1 MNDQNNFLMAIILSL
16 AVLLGWQFFVTEP
29 RLAEERARQ
38 QALASAP
45 QIAQEATQ
53 ETGQETDNG
62 APRPGGSAAGIT
74 PQDAPQNAL
83 QTNDMTARPQVAG
96 RRVTEGFAT
105 APRISIETPQLTG
118 SIALMGARFDDLVL
132 TAYGADAG
140 DNAPRQILLQREGE
154 QGHWQAQHGFV
165 AAADSKVT
173 LPDEKTVWQASG
185 SGRLTPTTPVTLS
198 HVTPEGVVLS
208 QTISVDENYMFT
220 ITQRAQ
226 NASGEAVTLYPF
238 GQISRTGTPR
248 LTDLFILHEG
258 PIGFFGEEGLSEID
272 YDDLLSDGPVKQSA
286 TGGWLGITDKYW
298 AAALIPP
305 QDQAFT
311 GRFTGRAENP
321 IGSQAAPVY
330 RSDFLLAG
338 QTLAPGQSL
347 ESTSRFFAGAKRVDV
362 IDAYADDGVTR
373 FDLLIDWGW
382 FYFLTKPMFNALALF
397 YAFFGNYGIAILLVT
412 VLIKLAFFP
421 LANRSYE
428 TMAKMKKLQ
437 PRMVQIREVYKDDR
451 QAQQQEL
458 MKIYREEKLNPLA
471 GCLPILIQIPVF
483 FSIYKVL
490 FVTIDM
496 RHQPFF
502 GWIQDLSAPDPTSLF
517 NLFGLLPYDVPSFL
531 LIGIWPLLMGIT
543 MYVQM
548 QMNPPP
554 PDPIQ
559 ARMFQ
564 ILPIFF
570 TFILAGF
577 PAGLVI
583 YWAWNNFL
591 SLLQQGYIMRRH
603 GVEIELLA
611 NLGFRRKAAK
621 EGGDD
626 DGSTG

>member
-1 MNDQNNFLMAIILSL
+1 MNDQNNFLMAIVLSL

-29 RLAEERARQ
+29 RLEEERARQ
-38 QALASAP
+38 QAEASISENTSDPAASAV
-45 QIAQEATQ
+45 
-53 ETGQETDNG
+53 
-62 APRPGGSAAGIT
+62 R
-74 PQDAPQNAL
+74 DAPQNDLAGEITP
-83 QTNDMTARPQVAG
+83 QAESAAPQVA
-96 RRVTEGFAT
+96 RTAVTAGFAS
-105 APRISIETPQLTG
+105 APRLSVETSQLTG
-118 SIALMGARFDDLVL
+118 SIALMGARFDDLIL
-132 TAYGADAG
+132 KAYGANADE
-140 DNAPRQILLQREGE
+140 DAPRQILLQREGAK
-154 QGHWQAQHGFV
+154 GHWQAHHGFV
-165 AAADSKVT
+165 AAPDSPIT
-173 LPDEKTVWQASG
+173 LPDEQTVWEVVGNS
-185 SGRLTPTTPVTLS
+185 RLTPGAPVTLR
-198 HVTPEGVVLS
+198 HVTREGIVLT
-208 QTISVDENYMFT
+208 QNISADENFMFT
-220 ITQRAQ
+220 ITQ
-226 NASGEAVTLYPF
+226 NAENKSAAAVTLYPF
-238 GQISRTGTPR
+238 GQITRTGTPQ

-258 PIGFFGEEGLSEID
+258 PIGFFGEEGLSEVD
-272 YDDLLSDGPVKQSA
+272 YDDLLSDGPVKKTA
-286 TGGWLGITDKYW
+286 TGGWLGMTDKYW
-298 AAALIPP
+298 AAALVPP
-305 QDQAFT
+305 QDSAFT
-311 GRFTGRAENP
+311 GRFTGRTQGAGLP
-321 IGSQAAPVY
+321 TY

-338 QTLAPGQSL
+338 ETIAPGQSL
-347 ESTSRFFAGAKRVDV
+347 ESTSRFFAGAKRVDL
-362 IDAYADDGVTR
+362 IDNYADEGVTR

-382 FYFLTKPMFNALALF
+382 FYFLTKPMFTALALF
-397 YAFFGNYGIAILLVT
+397 YSLLGNYGLAILLVT
-412 VLIKLAFFP
+412 ILIKLAFFP
-421 LANRSYE
+421 LASRSYE

-437 PRMVQIREVYKDDR
+437 PRMAQIREIHKDDR

-471 GCLPILIQIPVF
+471 GCLPILVQIPVF

-502 GWIQDLSAPDPTSLF
+502 GWVQDLSAPDPTSLF

-531 LIGIWPLLMGIT
+531 LIGIWPLIMGVT
-543 MYVQM
+543 MFVQM

-611 NLGFRRKAAK
+611 NLGFGRKSAQ
-621 EGGDD
+621 EGGSN
-626 DGSTG
+626 DGSDK

>member
-38 QALASAP
+38 QALAETP
-45 QIAQEATQ
+45 QEA
-53 ETGQETDNG
+53 ENG
-62 APRPGGSAAGIT
+62 APRADGLAANMAPQAT
-74 PQDAPQNAL
+74 PQPDNTA
-83 QTNDMTARPQVAG
+83 ARPQMAHN
-96 RRVTEGFAT
+96 RVTEGFAT
-105 APRISIETPQLTG
+105 SPRVTIETQQLTG

-132 TAYGADAG
+132 TAYGADARE
-140 DNAPRQILLQREGE
+140 NAPRQILLQREG
-154 QGHWQAQHGFV
+154 QIGHWQAQHGFV
-165 AAADSKVT
+165 AAPDSKVT

-185 SGRLTPTTPVTLS
+185 DGRLTPATPVTLR
-198 HVTPEGVVLS
+198 HVTPEGLVLS

-226 NASGEAVTLYPF
+226 NGSGETLTLYPF
-238 GQISRTGTPR
+238 GQIARTGTPQ

-258 PIGFFGEEGLSEID
+258 PIGFFGEEGLTEID

-311 GRFTGRAENP
+311 GRFTGRADDRL
-321 IGSQAAPVY
+321 GGQATPVY

-338 QTLAPGQSL
+338 QALAPGQSF

-362 IDAYADDGVTR
+362 IDAYADNGVTR

-437 PRMVQIREVYKDDR
+437 PRMLQIREVYKDDR

-531 LIGIWPLLMGIT
+531 LIGIWPVLMGFT

-603 GVEIELLA
+603 DVEIELLQ
-611 NLGFRRKAAK
+611 NLGFRRKAAQQ
-621 EGGDD
+621 GDND

>member
-1 MNDQNNFLMAIILSL
+1 MNDQNNFLMAIVLSL

-29 RLAEERARQ
+29 RLEEERARQ
-38 QALASAP
+38 QAEASISENTSDPAASAV
-45 QIAQEATQ
+45 
-53 ETGQETDNG
+53 
-62 APRPGGSAAGIT
+62 R
-74 PQDAPQNAL
+74 DAPQNDLAGEITP
-83 QTNDMTARPQVAG
+83 QAESAAPQVA
-96 RRVTEGFAT
+96 RTAVTAGFAS
-105 APRISIETPQLTG
+105 APRLSVETSQLTG
-118 SIALMGARFDDLVL
+118 SIALMGARFDDLIL
-132 TAYGADAG
+132 KAYGANADE
-140 DNAPRQILLQREGE
+140 DAPRQILLQREGAK
-154 QGHWQAQHGFV
+154 GHWQAHHGFV
-165 AAADSKVT
+165 AAPDSPIT
-173 LPDEKTVWQASG
+173 LPDEQTVWEVVGNS
-185 SGRLTPTTPVTLS
+185 RLTPGAPVTLR
-198 HVTPEGVVLS
+198 HVTREGIVLT
-208 QTISVDENYMFT
+208 QNISVDENFMFT
-220 ITQRAQ
+220 ITQ
-226 NASGEAVTLYPF
+226 NAENKSAAALTLYPF
-238 GQISRTGTPR
+238 GQITRTGTPQ

-258 PIGFFGEEGLSEID
+258 PIGFFGEEGLSEVD
-272 YDDLLSDGPVKQSA
+272 YDDLLSDGPVKKTA
-286 TGGWLGITDKYW
+286 TGGWLGMTDKYW
-298 AAALIPP
+298 AAALVPP
-305 QDQAFT
+305 QDSAFT
-311 GRFTGRAENP
+311 GRFTGRTQGAGLP
-321 IGSQAAPVY
+321 TY

-338 QTLAPGQSL
+338 ETIAPGQSL
-347 ESTSRFFAGAKRVDV
+347 ESTSRFFAGAKRVDL
-362 IDAYADDGVTR
+362 IDNYADEGVTR

-382 FYFLTKPMFNALALF
+382 FYFLTKPMFTALALF
-397 YAFFGNYGIAILLVT
+397 YSLLGNYGLAILLVT
-412 VLIKLAFFP
+412 ILIKLAFFP
-421 LANRSYE
+421 LASRSYE

-437 PRMVQIREVYKDDR
+437 PRMAQIREIHKDDR

-471 GCLPILIQIPVF
+471 GCLPILVQIPVF

-502 GWIQDLSAPDPTSLF
+502 GWVQDLSAPDPTSLF

-531 LIGIWPLLMGIT
+531 LIGIWPLIMGVT
-543 MYVQM
+543 MFVQM

-611 NLGFRRKAAK
+611 NLGFGRKSAQ
-621 EGGDD
+621 EGGSN
-626 DGSTG
+626 DGSDK

>member
-1 MNDQNNFLMAIILSL
+1 MNDQNNFLMAIVLSL

-29 RLAEERARQ
+29 RLEEERARQ
-38 QALASAP
+38 QAEASISENTSDPAASAV
-45 QIAQEATQ
+45 
-53 ETGQETDNG
+53 
-62 APRPGGSAAGIT
+62 R
-74 PQDAPQNAL
+74 DAPQNDLAGEITR
-83 QTNDMTARPQVAG
+83 QAESAAPQVA
-96 RRVTEGFAT
+96 RTAVTAGFAS
-105 APRISIETPQLTG
+105 APRLSVETSQLTG
-118 SIALMGARFDDLVL
+118 SIALMGARFDDLIL
-132 TAYGADAG
+132 KAYGANADE
-140 DNAPRQILLQREGE
+140 DAPRQILLQREGAK
-154 QGHWQAQHGFV
+154 GHWQAHHGFV
-165 AAADSKVT
+165 AAPDSPIT
-173 LPDEKTVWQASG
+173 LPDEQTVWEVVGNS
-185 SGRLTPTTPVTLS
+185 RLTPGAPVTLR
-198 HVTPEGVVLS
+198 HVTREGIVLT
-208 QTISVDENYMFT
+208 QNISADENFMFT
-220 ITQRAQ
+220 ITQ
-226 NASGEAVTLYPF
+226 NAENKSAAAVTLYPF
-238 GQISRTGTPR
+238 GQITRTGTPQ

-258 PIGFFGEEGLSEID
+258 PIGFFGEEGLSEVD
-272 YDDLLSDGPVKQSA
+272 YDDLLSDGPVKKTA
-286 TGGWLGITDKYW
+286 TGGWLGMTDKYW
-298 AAALIPP
+298 AAALVPP
-305 QDQAFT
+305 QDSAFT
-311 GRFTGRAENP
+311 GRFTGRTQGAGLP
-321 IGSQAAPVY
+321 TY

-338 QTLAPGQSL
+338 ETIAPGQSL
-347 ESTSRFFAGAKRVDV
+347 ESTSRFFAGAKRVDL
-362 IDAYADDGVTR
+362 IDNYADEGVTR

-382 FYFLTKPMFNALALF
+382 FYFLTKPMFTALALF
-397 YAFFGNYGIAILLVT
+397 YSLLGNYGLAILLVT
-412 VLIKLAFFP
+412 ILIKLAFFP
-421 LANRSYE
+421 LASRSYE

-437 PRMVQIREVYKDDR
+437 PRMAQIREIHKDDR

-471 GCLPILIQIPVF
+471 GCLPILVQIPVF

-502 GWIQDLSAPDPTSLF
+502 GWVQDLSAPDPTSLF

-531 LIGIWPLLMGIT
+531 LIGIWPLIMGVT
-543 MYVQM
+543 MFVQM

-611 NLGFRRKAAK
+611 NLGFGRKSAQ
-621 EGGDD
+621 EGGSN
-626 DGSTG
+626 DGSDK

>member
-1 MNDQNNFLMAIILSL
+1 MNDQNNFLVAILLSL

-38 QALASAP
+38 EAAAAQTADINTDTNSQRAP
-45 QIAQEATQ
+45 Q
-53 ETGQETDNG
+53 
-62 APRPGGSAAGIT
+62 
-74 PQDAPQNAL
+74 
-83 QTNDMTARPQVAG
+83 
-96 RRVTEGFAT
+96 T
-105 APRISIETPQLTG
+105 APRADGLAADLAPQTSRSATPQFGVAPRTAGFFDAPRLAIETPELSG
-118 SIALMGARFDDLVL
+118 SIALMGARFDDLIL
-132 TAYGADAG
+132 KSYGATAG
-140 DNAPRQILLQREGE
+140 EDAPRQILLQREGIP
-154 QGHWQAQHGFV
+154 GHWQAQHGFV
-165 AAADSKVT
+165 AAAGSNIT
-173 LPDEKTVWQASG
+173 LPDESTIWQVASG
-185 SGRLTPTTPVTLS
+185 DRLTPGTPVTLK
-198 HVTPEGVVLS
+198 HQTPEGVVLT

-220 ITQRAQ
+220 ITQQAQ
-226 NASGEAVTLYPF
+226 NASDEAVTLYPF
-238 GQISRTGTPR
+238 GQITRTGTPR

-258 PIGFFGEEGLSEID
+258 PIGFFGEGEDGETTGLTEVD
-272 YDDLLSDGPVKQSA
+272 YDDLLDDGVVKNTA
-286 TGGWLGITDKYW
+286 TGGWLGMTDKYW

-305 QDQAFT
+305 QDARFT
-311 GRFTGRAENP
+311 GRFTGRANTD
-321 IGSQAAPVY
+321 IGSAAVPVY

-338 QTLAPGQSL
+338 QTLAPGQTL
-347 ESTSRFFAGAKRVDV
+347 ETTSRFFAGAKRVDV
-362 IDAYADDGVTR
+362 VDGYADSGITR

-382 FYFLTKPMFNALALF
+382 FYFLTKPMFTALALF
-397 YAFFGNYGIAILLVT
+397 YDLLGNYGVAILLVT

-437 PRMVQIREVYKDDR
+437 PRMLQIREVHKDDR

-502 GWIQDLSAPDPTSLF
+502 GWVQDLSAPDPTSLF

-564 ILPIFF
+564 VLPIFF

-611 NLGFRRKAAK
+611 NLGLKRKAAQ
-621 EGGDD
+621 EGGSD
-626 DGSTG
+626 DGSKG

>member
-1 MNDQNNFLMAIILSL
+1 MNDQNNFLMAITLSL

-38 QALASAP
+38 QAM
-45 QIAQEATQ
+45 AQATQ
-53 ETGQETDNG
+53 EAEAAETRADG
-62 APRPGGSAAGIT
+62 LAANM
-74 PQDAPQNAL
+74 APQAAP
-83 QTNDMTARPQVAG
+83 QAGPIAARPQVDNN
-96 RRVTEGFAT
+96 RLTKGFADT
-105 APRISIETPQLTG
+105 PRIIVDTPQLTG

-132 TAYGADAG
+132 TAYRATAAAD
-140 DNAPRQILLQREGE
+140 APRQILLQREG
-154 QGHWQAQHGFV
+154 QTGHWQAQHGFV
-165 AAADSKVT
+165 APPDSKIT

-185 SGRLTPTTPVTLS
+185 DGRLTPDTPVTLR
-198 HVTPEGVVLS
+198 HVTPEGMVLS
-208 QTISVDENYMFT
+208 QTISVDDNYMFT

-226 NASGEAVTLYPF
+226 NATAEAVTLYPF
-238 GQISRTGTPR
+238 GQITRTGTPR

-258 PIGFFGEEGLSEID
+258 PIGFFGEKGLTEID

-286 TGGWLGITDKYW
+286 TGGWLGMTDKYW

-311 GRFTGRAENP
+311 GRFTGRADDRLGGQN
-321 IGSQAAPVY
+321 APVY
-330 RSDFLLAG
+330 RSDYLLAG
-338 QTLAPGQSL
+338 TLLAPGQSL

-362 IDAYADDGVTR
+362 IDAYADGGVTR

-382 FYFLTKPMFNALALF
+382 FYFLTKPMFSALALF

-437 PRMVQIREVYKDDR
+437 PRMLQIREVYKDDR

-531 LIGIWPLLMGIT
+531 LIGIWPLLMGMT

-603 GVEIELLA
+603 GVEIELLQ
-611 NLGFRRKAAK
+611 NLGLRRKAAQ
-621 EGGDD
+621 EGGDH

>member
-1 MNDQNNFLMAIILSL
+1 MNDQNNFLMAIVLSL

-29 RLAEERARQ
+29 RLEEERARQ
-38 QALASAP
+38 QAEASISENTSDPAASAV
-45 QIAQEATQ
+45 
-53 ETGQETDNG
+53 
-62 APRPGGSAAGIT
+62 R
-74 PQDAPQNAL
+74 DAPQNDLAGEITP
-83 QTNDMTARPQVAG
+83 QAESAAPQVA
-96 RRVTEGFAT
+96 RTAVTAGFAS
-105 APRISIETPQLTG
+105 APRLSVETSQLTG
-118 SIALMGARFDDLVL
+118 SIALMGARFDDLIL
-132 TAYGADAG
+132 KAYGANADE
-140 DNAPRQILLQREGE
+140 DAPRQILLQREGAK
-154 QGHWQAQHGFV
+154 GHWQAHHGFV
-165 AAADSKVT
+165 AAPDSPIT
-173 LPDEKTVWQASG
+173 LPDEQTVWEMVGNS
-185 SGRLTPTTPVTLS
+185 RLTPGAPVTLR
-198 HVTPEGVVLS
+198 HVTREGIVLT
-208 QTISVDENYMFT
+208 QNISVDENFMFT
-220 ITQRAQ
+220 ITQ
-226 NASGEAVTLYPF
+226 NAENKSAAAVTLYPF
-238 GQISRTGTPR
+238 GQITRTCTPQ

-258 PIGFFGEEGLSEID
+258 PIGFFGEEGLSEVD
-272 YDDLLSDGPVKQSA
+272 YDDLLSDGPVKKTA
-286 TGGWLGITDKYW
+286 TGCWLCMTDKYW
-298 AAALIPP
+298 AAALVPP
-305 QDQAFT
+305 QDSAFT
-311 GRFTGRAENP
+311 GRFTGRTQGAGLP
-321 IGSQAAPVY
+321 TY

-338 QTLAPGQSL
+338 ETIAQGQSL
-347 ESTSRFFAGAKRVDV
+347 ESTSRFFAGAKRVDL
-362 IDAYADDGVTR
+362 IDNYADEGVTR

-382 FYFLTKPMFNALALF
+382 FYFLTKPMFTALALF
-397 YAFFGNYGIAILLVT
+397 YSLLGNYGLAILLVT
-412 VLIKLAFFP
+412 ILIKLAFFP
-421 LANRSYE
+421 LASRSYE

-437 PRMVQIREVYKDDR
+437 PRMAQIREIHKDDR

-471 GCLPILIQIPVF
+471 GCLPILVQIPVF

-502 GWIQDLSAPDPTSLF
+502 GWVQDLSAPDPTSLF

-531 LIGIWPLLMGIT
+531 LIGIWPLIMGVT
-543 MYVQM
+543 MFVQM

-611 NLGFRRKAAK
+611 NLGFGRKSAQ
-621 EGGDD
+621 EGGSN
-626 DGSTG
+626 DGSDK

>member
-1 MNDQNNFLMAIILSL
+1 MNEQNNFLMAIVLSL
-16 AVLLGWQFFVTEP
+16 AVLLGWQFLVTEP
-29 RLAEERARQ
+29 RMAEERARQ
-38 QALASAP
+38 QAAAAQNTQNPGAVQNAPQENDLANDLVNDLGVDSAP
-45 QIAQEATQ
+45 QT
-53 ETGQETDNG
+53 
-62 APRPGGSAAGIT
+62 AG
-74 PQDAPQNAL
+74 
-83 QTNDMTARPQVAG
+83 TAPQVA
-96 RRVTEGFAT
+96 RTKTTSGFAT
-105 APRISIETPQLTG
+105 APRLSIETPQLSG
-118 SIALMGARFDDLVL
+118 SISLMGARFDDLIL
-132 TAYGADAG
+132 TAYGANADEDA
-140 DNAPRQILLQREGE
+140 PPQILLQREGAN
-154 QGHWQAQHGFV
+154 GHWQAHHGFV
-165 AAADSKVT
+165 AAPDSPVT
-173 LPDEKTVWQASG
+173 LPDETTIWELSA
-185 SGRLTPTTPVTLS
+185 GRVLTPASPVTLR
-198 HVTPEGVVLS
+198 HVTPEGIVLT
-208 QTISVDENYMFT
+208 QTISVDENFMFT
-220 ITQRAQ
+220 VTQGAE
-226 NASGEAVTLYPF
+226 NKSAASVTLYPF
-238 GQISRTGTPR
+238 GQITRTGTPQ

-258 PIGFFGEEGLSEID
+258 PIGFFGEEGLNEVD
-272 YDDLLSDGPVKQSA
+272 YDDLLSDGPVKKTA
-286 TGGWLGITDKYW
+286 TGGWLGMTDKYW
-298 AAALIPP
+298 ATALVPP
-305 QDQAFT
+305 QEAAFT
-311 GRFTGRAENP
+311 GRFTGRSNGADTP
-321 IGSQAAPVY
+321 SY

-338 QTLAPGQSL
+338 QTLAAGQQM
-347 ESTSRFFAGAKRVDV
+347 ETTSRFFAGAKRVDV
-362 IDAYADDGVTR
+362 IDAYADSGVTR

-382 FYFLTKPMFNALALF
+382 FYFLTKPMFTALALF
-397 YAFFGNYGIAILLVT
+397 YSLFGNYGVAILLIT

-471 GCLPILIQIPVF
+471 GCLPILVQIPVF

-531 LIGIWPLLMGIT
+531 LIGIWPLIMGIT
-543 MYVQM
+543 MFVQM

-603 GVEIELLA
+603 GVEIELFA
-611 NLGFRRKAAK
+611 NLGFKRKAAQ
-621 EGGDD
+621 EGGND
-626 DGSTG
+626 DGPSQ

>member
-1 MNDQNNFLMAIILSL
+1 MNDQNNFLMAIVLSL

-29 RLAEERARQ
+29 RLEEERARQ
-38 QALASAP
+38 QAEASISENTSDPAASAV
-45 QIAQEATQ
+45 
-53 ETGQETDNG
+53 
-62 APRPGGSAAGIT
+62 R
-74 PQDAPQNAL
+74 DAPQNDLAGEITP
-83 QTNDMTARPQVAG
+83 QAESAAPQVA
-96 RRVTEGFAT
+96 RTAVTAGFAS
-105 APRISIETPQLTG
+105 APRLSVETSQLTS
-118 SIALMGARFDDLVL
+118 SIALMGARFDDLIL
-132 TAYGADAG
+132 KAYGANADE
-140 DNAPRQILLQREGE
+140 DAPRQILLQREGAK
-154 QGHWQAQHGFV
+154 GHWQAHHGFV
-165 AAADSKVT
+165 AAPDSPIT
-173 LPDEKTVWQASG
+173 LPDEQTVWEMVGNS
-185 SGRLTPTTPVTLS
+185 RLTPGAPVTLR
-198 HVTPEGVVLS
+198 HVTREGIVLT
-208 QTISVDENYMFT
+208 QNISVDENFMFT
-220 ITQRAQ
+220 ITQ
-226 NASGEAVTLYPF
+226 NAENKSAAAVTLYPF
-238 GQISRTGTPR
+238 GQITRTGTPQ

-258 PIGFFGEEGLSEID
+258 PIGFFGEEGLSEVD
-272 YDDLLSDGPVKQSA
+272 YDDLLSDGPVKKTA
-286 TGGWLGITDKYW
+286 TGCWLCMTDKYW
-298 AAALIPP
+298 AAALVPP
-305 QDQAFT
+305 QDSAFT
-311 GRFTGRAENP
+311 GRFTGRTQGAGLP
-321 IGSQAAPVY
+321 TY

-338 QTLAPGQSL
+338 ETIAQGQSL
-347 ESTSRFFAGAKRVDV
+347 ESTSRFFAGAKRVDL
-362 IDAYADDGVTR
+362 IDNYADEGVTR

-382 FYFLTKPMFNALALF
+382 FYFLTKPMFTALALF
-397 YAFFGNYGIAILLVT
+397 YSLLGNYGLAILLVT
-412 VLIKLAFFP
+412 ILIKLAFFP
-421 LANRSYE
+421 LASRSYE

-437 PRMVQIREVYKDDR
+437 PRMAQIREIHKDDR

-471 GCLPILIQIPVF
+471 GCLPILVQIPVF

-502 GWIQDLSAPDPTSLF
+502 GWVQDLSAPDPTSLF

-531 LIGIWPLLMGIT
+531 LIGIWPLIMGVT
-543 MYVQM
+543 MFVQM

-611 NLGFRRKAAK
+611 NLGFGRKSAQ
-621 EGGDD
+621 EGGSN
-626 DGSTG
+626 DGSDK

>member
-1 MNDQNNFLMAIILSL
+1 MNDQNNFLMAIVLSL

-29 RLAEERARQ
+29 RLEEERARQ
-38 QALASAP
+38 QAEASISENTTDPAASAV
-45 QIAQEATQ
+45 
-53 ETGQETDNG
+53 
-62 APRPGGSAAGIT
+62 R
-74 PQDAPQNAL
+74 DAPQNDLAGEITP
-83 QTNDMTARPQVAG
+83 QAESAAPQVA
-96 RRVTEGFAT
+96 RTAVTAGFAS
-105 APRISIETPQLTG
+105 APRLSVETSQLTG
-118 SIALMGARFDDLVL
+118 SIALMGARFDDLIL
-132 TAYGADAG
+132 KAYGANADE
-140 DNAPRQILLQREGE
+140 DAPRQILLQREGAK
-154 QGHWQAQHGFV
+154 GHWQAHHGFV
-165 AAADSKVT
+165 AAPDSPIT
-173 LPDEKTVWQASG
+173 LPDEQTVWEVVGNS
-185 SGRLTPTTPVTLS
+185 RLTPGAPVTLR
-198 HVTPEGVVLS
+198 HVTREGIVLT
-208 QTISVDENYMFT
+208 QNISVDENFMFT
-220 ITQRAQ
+220 ITQ
-226 NASGEAVTLYPF
+226 NAENKSAAAVTLYPF
-238 GQISRTGTPR
+238 GQITRTGTPQ

-258 PIGFFGEEGLSEID
+258 PIGFFGEEGLSEVD
-272 YDDLLSDGPVKQSA
+272 YDDLLSDGPVKKTA
-286 TGGWLGITDKYW
+286 TGGWLGMTDKYW
-298 AAALIPP
+298 AAALVPP
-305 QDQAFT
+305 QDSAFT
-311 GRFTGRAENP
+311 GRFTGRTQGAGLP
-321 IGSQAAPVY
+321 TY

-338 QTLAPGQSL
+338 ETIAPGQSL
-347 ESTSRFFAGAKRVDV
+347 ESTSRFFAGAKRVDL
-362 IDAYADDGVTR
+362 IDNYADEGVTR

-382 FYFLTKPMFNALALF
+382 FYFLTKPMFTALALF
-397 YAFFGNYGIAILLVT
+397 YSLLGNYGLAILLVT
-412 VLIKLAFFP
+412 ILIKLAFFP
-421 LANRSYE
+421 LASRSYE

-437 PRMVQIREVYKDDR
+437 PRMAQIREIHKDDR

-471 GCLPILIQIPVF
+471 GCLPILVQIPVF

-502 GWIQDLSAPDPTSLF
+502 GWVQDLSAPDPTSLF

-531 LIGIWPLLMGIT
+531 LIGIWPLIMGVT
-543 MYVQM
+543 MFVQM

-611 NLGFRRKAAK
+611 NLGFGRKSAQ
-621 EGGDD
+621 EGGSN
-626 DGSTG
+626 DGSDK

>member
-38 QALASAP
+38 QALAETP
-45 QIAQEATQ
+45 QEAK
-53 ETGQETDNG
+53 NG
-62 APRPGGSAAGIT
+62 APRADELDANMAPQAT
-74 PQDAPQNAL
+74 PQPGNAAL
-83 QTNDMTARPQVAG
+83 RPEAVNNQ
-96 RRVTEGFAT
+96 VTEGFT
-105 APRISIETPQLTG
+105 TSPRVTIETPQLTG

-132 TAYGADAG
+132 TAYGADARE
-140 DNAPRQILLQREGE
+140 NAPRQILLQREG
-154 QGHWQAQHGFV
+154 QIGHWQAQHGFV
-165 AAADSKVT
+165 AAPDSKVT
-173 LPDEKTVWQASG
+173 LPDEKTVWQVG
-185 SGRLTPTTPVTLS
+185 GNGRLTPSTPVTLR
-198 HVTPEGVVLS
+198 HVTPEGLVLS
-208 QTISVDENYMFT
+208 QTISVDDNYMFT

-226 NASGEAVTLYPF
+226 NGSGETLTLYPF
-238 GQISRTGTPR
+238 GQIARTGTPR

-258 PIGFFGEEGLSEID
+258 PIGFFGEEGLIEID
-272 YDDLLSDGPVKQSA
+272 YDDLLSDGPAKQGA

-311 GRFTGRAENP
+311 GRFTGRADDRL
-321 IGSQAAPVY
+321 GRQSAPVY

-338 QTLAPGQSL
+338 QTLAPGQSF
-347 ESTSRFFAGAKRVDV
+347 ESTSRFFAGAKRVDL
-362 IDAYADDGVTR
+362 IDAYADSGVTR

-437 PRMVQIREVYKDDR
+437 PRMIQIREVYKDDR

-531 LIGIWPLLMGIT
+531 LIGIWPVLMGFT

-591 SLLQQGYIMRRH
+591 SLLQQGFIMRRH
-603 GVEIELLA
+603 GVEIELLQ
-611 NLGFRRKAAK
+611 NLGFRRKAAQQDDND
-621 EGGDD
+621 GGSA
-626 DGSTG
+626 G